1 MDHDGR
7 EAFGSWYE
15 DYQVGD
21 IYKHWPGRTVNEYDD
36 TLFSMITMN
45 HAPLHIDEHYMS
57 REPVR
62 AETGERAIRDQPG
75 GRNDGQRNQWEGNS
89 QPGVRDGKALR
100 PNIPRRHDLRGDGDP
115 GKARVEEQERPWDP
129 VRGNPS
135 VEPEGRDYT
144 HAEASG
150 DDTEE
155 EKWGEVARISYNCL
169 TRLKNGCTPD
179 RRRSSPTA

>member
-57 REPVR
+57 GSQFGQRLVNGLFVISLVVGMTVREISGKAIANLEYETVKHLGPTFHGDTIY
-62 AETGERAIRDQPG
+62 AETEILEKRESRSKNDRGILYVETRAWNQRD
-75 GRNDGQRNQWEGNS
+75 ETILT
-89 QPGVRDGKALR
+89 LR
-100 PNIPRRHDLRGDGDP
+100 RRVMIP
-115 GKARVEEQERPWDP
+115 K
-129 VRGNPS
+129 RGN
-135 VEPEGRDYT
+135 G
-144 HAEASG
+144 
-150 DDTEE
+150 
-155 EKWGEVARISYNCL
+155 
-169 TRLKNGCTPD
+169 
-179 RRRSSPTA
+179 SS

>member
-57 REPVR
+57 GSQFGQRLVNGLFVISLVVGMTVREISGKAIANLEYETVKHLGPTFHGDTIY
-62 AETGERAIRDQPG
+62 AETEILEKRESKSKNDRGILYVETRAWNQRD
-75 GRNDGQRNQWEGNS
+75 ETILT
-89 QPGVRDGKALR
+89 LR
-100 PNIPRRHDLRGDGDP
+100 RRVMIP
-115 GKARVEEQERPWDP
+115 K
-129 VRGNPS
+129 RGN
-135 VEPEGRDYT
+135 G
-144 HAEASG
+144 AG
-150 DDTEE
+150 
-155 EKWGEVARISYNCL
+155 
-169 TRLKNGCTPD
+169 
-179 RRRSSPTA
+179 

>member
-57 REPVR
+57 GSQFGQRLVNGLFVISLVVGMTVREISGKAIANLEYETVKHLGPTFHGDTIY
-62 AETGERAIRDQPG
+62 AETEILEKRESRSKDDRGILYVETRAWNQRD
-75 GRNDGQRNQWEGNS
+75 ETILT
-89 QPGVRDGKALR
+89 LR
-100 PNIPRRHDLRGDGDP
+100 RRVMIP
-115 GKARVEEQERPWDP
+115 K
-129 VRGNPS
+129 RGN
-135 VEPEGRDYT
+135 G
-144 HAEASG
+144 
-150 DDTEE
+150 
-155 EKWGEVARISYNCL
+155 
-169 TRLKNGCTPD
+169 
-179 RRRSSPTA
+179 SS

>member
-57 REPVR
+57 GSQFGQRLVNGLFVISLVVGMTVREISGKAIANLEYESVKHLGPTFHGDTIY
-62 AETGERAIRDQPG
+62 AETEILEKRESKSKNDRGILYVETRAW
-75 GRNDGQRNQWEGNS
+75 NQKDET
-89 QPGVRDGKALR
+89 
-100 PNIPRRHDLRGDGDP
+100 I
-115 GKARVEEQERPWDP
+115 
-129 VRGNPS
+129 
-135 VEPEGRDYT
+135 
-144 HAEASG
+144 
-150 DDTEE
+150 
-155 EKWGEVARISYNCL
+155 L
-169 TRLKNGCTPD
+169 TL
-179 RRRSSPTA
+179 RRRVMIPKKGNGSS

>member
-57 REPVR
+57 GSQFGQRLVNGLFVISLVVGMTVREISGKAIANLEYESVKHLGPTFHGDTIY
-62 AETGERAIRDQPG
+62 AETEILEKRESRSKNDRGILYVETRAWNQ
-75 GRNDGQRNQWEGNS
+75 NDETILT
-89 QPGVRDGKALR
+89 LR
-100 PNIPRRHDLRGDGDP
+100 RRVMIP
-115 GKARVEEQERPWDP
+115 K
-129 VRGNPS
+129 RGN
-135 VEPEGRDYT
+135 G
-144 HAEASG
+144 AS
-150 DDTEE
+150 
-155 EKWGEVARISYNCL
+155 
-169 TRLKNGCTPD
+169 
-179 RRRSSPTA
+179 

>member
-57 REPVR
+57 GSQFGQRLVNGLFVISLVVGMTVREISGKAIANLEYESVKHLGPTFHGDTVY
-62 AETGERAIRDQPG
+62 AETEILEKRESKSKNDRGILYVETRAWNQRD
-75 GRNDGQRNQWEGNS
+75 ETILT
-89 QPGVRDGKALR
+89 LR
-100 PNIPRRHDLRGDGDP
+100 RRVMIP
-115 GKARVEEQERPWDP
+115 K
-129 VRGNPS
+129 RGN
-135 VEPEGRDYT
+135 G
-144 HAEASG
+144 AG
-150 DDTEE
+150 
-155 EKWGEVARISYNCL
+155 
-169 TRLKNGCTPD
+169 
-179 RRRSSPTA
+179 

>member
-57 REPVR
+57 GSQFGQRLVNGLFVISLVVGMTVREISGKAIANLEYESVKHLGPTFHGDTIY
-62 AETGERAIRDQPG
+62 AETEILEKRESKSKNDRGILYVETRAW
-75 GRNDGQRNQWEGNS
+75 NQKDETILT
-89 QPGVRDGKALR
+89 LR
-100 PNIPRRHDLRGDGDP
+100 RRVMIP
-115 GKARVEEQERPWDP
+115 K
-129 VRGNPS
+129 RGN
-135 VEPEGRDYT
+135 G
-144 HAEASG
+144 AG
-150 DDTEE
+150 
-155 EKWGEVARISYNCL
+155 
-169 TRLKNGCTPD
+169 
-179 RRRSSPTA
+179 

>member
-57 REPVR
+57 GSQFGQRLVNGLFVISLVVGMTVREISGKAIANLEYETVKHLGPTFHGDTIY
-62 AETGERAIRDQPG
+62 AETEILEKRESRSKNDRGILYVETRAWNQRD
-75 GRNDGQRNQWEGNS
+75 ETILT
-89 QPGVRDGKALR
+89 LR
-100 PNIPRRHDLRGDGDP
+100 RRVMIP
-115 GKARVEEQERPWDP
+115 K
-129 VRGNPS
+129 RGN
-135 VEPEGRDYT
+135 G
-144 HAEASG
+144 
-150 DDTEE
+150 
-155 EKWGEVARISYNCL
+155 AR
-169 TRLKNGCTPD
+169 
-179 RRRSSPTA
+179 

>member
-57 REPVR
+57 SSQFGQRLVNGLFVISLVVGMTVREISGKAIANLEYETVKHLGPTFHGDTIY
-62 AETGERAIRDQPG
+62 AETEILEKRESKSKNDRGILYVETRAWNQRD
-75 GRNDGQRNQWEGNS
+75 ET
-89 QPGVRDGKALR
+89 
-100 PNIPRRHDLRGDGDP
+100 I
-115 GKARVEEQERPWDP
+115 
-129 VRGNPS
+129 
-135 VEPEGRDYT
+135 
-144 HAEASG
+144 
-150 DDTEE
+150 
-155 EKWGEVARISYNCL
+155 L
-169 TRLKNGCTPD
+169 TL
-179 RRRSSPTA
+179 RRRVMIPKRRNGSS

>member
-57 REPVR
+57 GSQFGQRLVNGLFVISLVVGMTVREISGKAIANLEYESVR
-62 AETGERAIRDQPG
+62 HLGPTFHGDTIYAETEILEKRESRSKNDRGILYVETRAWNQRD
-75 GRNDGQRNQWEGNS
+75 ETILT
-89 QPGVRDGKALR
+89 LR
-100 PNIPRRHDLRGDGDP
+100 RRVMIP
-115 GKARVEEQERPWDP
+115 K
-129 VRGNPS
+129 RGN
-135 VEPEGRDYT
+135 G
-144 HAEASG
+144 
-150 DDTEE
+150 
-155 EKWGEVARISYNCL
+155 
-169 TRLKNGCTPD
+169 
-179 RRRSSPTA
+179 SS

>member
-57 REPVR
+57 GSQFGQRLVNGLFVISLVVGMTVREISGKAIANLEYESVKHLGPTFHGDTIY
-62 AETGERAIRDQPG
+62 AETEILEKRESRSKNDRGILYVETRAW
-75 GRNDGQRNQWEGNS
+75 NQKDEIILT
-89 QPGVRDGKALR
+89 LR
-100 PNIPRRHDLRGDGDP
+100 RRVMIP
-115 GKARVEEQERPWDP
+115 K
-129 VRGNPS
+129 RGN
-135 VEPEGRDYT
+135 G
-144 HAEASG
+144 
-150 DDTEE
+150 
-155 EKWGEVARISYNCL
+155 
-169 TRLKNGCTPD
+169 
-179 RRRSSPTA
+179 SS

>member
-57 REPVR
+57 GSQFGQRLVNGLFVISLVVGMTVREISGKAIANLEYETVKHLGPTFHGDTIY
-62 AETGERAIRDQPG
+62 AETEILEKRESKSKNDRGILYVETRAWNQRD
-75 GRNDGQRNQWEGNS
+75 ET
-89 QPGVRDGKALR
+89 
-100 PNIPRRHDLRGDGDP
+100 I
-115 GKARVEEQERPWDP
+115 
-129 VRGNPS
+129 
-135 VEPEGRDYT
+135 
-144 HAEASG
+144 
-150 DDTEE
+150 
-155 EKWGEVARISYNCL
+155 L
-169 TRLKNGCTPD
+169 TL
-179 RRRSSPTA
+179 RRRVMIPKRRNGSS